1 MSFSERIT
9 TGKPYAWGFVLGL
22 IAAPIIA
29 FSAGWVATSGAQA
42 VAVENARIET
52 LAGVCSEAAQRLW
65 ASESMDLAAL
75 TGWDNRAAREELVA
89 RTLANIQ
96 VPEDLAS
103 RVSRE
108 CGQSFA

>member
-9 TGKPYAWGFVLGL
+9 TGKPYLWGFILGFL
-22 IAAPIIA
+22 AAPMVA

-42 VAVENARIET
+42 VAVENARVET
-52 LAGVCSEAAQRLW
+52 LAGVCSEAAQKSW
-65 ASESMDLAAL
+65 ASENMDPAAL
-75 TGWDNRAAREELVA
+75 IGWDNRAAREELVA
-89 RTLANIQ
+89 RTMANIQ

-108 CGQSFA
+108 CGQTFA